1 LGIHDLW
8 LFIVAGL
15 VLNITPG
22 PDMALIM
29 ARSTQEGV
37 RAGVAA
43 ALGIGTGAL
52 VHIAASAIGIS
63 AILLASAAAFTALK
77 VLGALYLI
85 AIGVRMLW
93 GSERAAAA
101 RRSERT
107 AETPLGTV
115 FAQGFL
121 TNILNPKVAIFF
133 LAFLPQ
139 FIDAGS
145 PSKVQAF
152 ITLGLCFDILG
163 TLWNLAVAWS
173 CARLAAATW
182 FPRLQAWLERALGVA
197 FVALGVR
204 LAVSER

>member
-22 PDMALIM
+22 PDMALIL
-29 ARSTQEGV
+29 ARSTQGGA
-37 RAGVAA
+37 RSGIAA

-85 AIGVRMLW
+85 AIGLRMLW
-93 GSERAAAA
+93 GPARTAAAG
-101 RRSERT
+101 SQRT
-107 AETPLGTV
+107 AGPPLCTV

-121 TNILNPKVAIFF
+121 TNVLNPKVAIFF

-145 PSKVQAF
+145 PSKVAAF

-163 TLWNLAVAWS
+163 TMWNLTVAWS

-182 FPRLQAWLERALGVA
+182 FPRFQAWLERALGIV
-197 FVALGVR
+197 FVVVGVR
-204 LAVSER
+204 LALAER